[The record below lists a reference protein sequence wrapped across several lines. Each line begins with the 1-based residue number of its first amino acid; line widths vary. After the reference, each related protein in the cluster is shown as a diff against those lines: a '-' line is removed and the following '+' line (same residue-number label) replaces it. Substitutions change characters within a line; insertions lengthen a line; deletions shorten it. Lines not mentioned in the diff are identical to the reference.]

1 MNNKKLIFY
10 AITKFVFGFGILGL
24 LIFLT
29 AGDIHYFNA
38 WLFLGTLSVCMF
50 VFGLFLYIK
59 DKELLEKRLRS
70 KEKQRE
76 QSFYNIVSG
85 VSLLLIFVISGLDY
99 RLKWSNIPSAIVIA
113 ALAIMIFGFLL
124 FVVTLMQNRYAS
136 RTIEIQNSQK
146 VIVSGLYSV
155 VRHPMYTSAI
165 TMNIAIPIALGSYF
179 GLIPTVLFIICIVFR
194 IKNEEAFLCKELEGY
209 SDYIKRVKY
218 RIIPFVW

>member
-1 MNNKKLIFY
+1 MNNKKLILY
-10 AITKFVFGFGILGL
+10 AIAKFVFGIGILGL
-24 LIFLT
+24 LLFLS
-29 AGDIHYFNA
+29 AGDIQYFNA
-38 WLFLGTLSVCMF
+38 WLFLGALSVCIF
-50 VFGLFLYIK
+50 VFGVYLYIK

-76 QSFYNIVSG
+76 QSFYSVVSG
-85 VSLLLIFVISGLDY
+85 VSLLLIFVVSGLDY
-99 RLKWSNIPSAIVIA
+99 RLKWSNIPTAIVIA
-113 ALAIMIFGFLL
+113 ALVIMIFGFLL

-146 VIVSGLYSV
+146 VIDTGLYSV

-179 GLIPTVLFIICIVFR
+179 SLIPVALFIIGIVSR

>member
-1 MNNKKLIFY
+1 
-10 AITKFVFGFGILGL
+10 VFGFGILGL

-29 AGDIHYFNA
+29 AGDIQYINA

-99 RLKWSNIPSAIVIA
+99 RLKWSKIPTVIVIA
-113 ALAIMIFGFLL
+113 ALVIMIFGFLL

-146 VIVSGLYSV
+146 VIDTGLYSV

-165 TMNIAIPIALGSYF
+165 TMNIASPIALGSYF
-179 GLIPTVLFIICIVFR
+179 GLIPVVLFISGIVSR

-209 SDYIKRVKY
+209 SEFMKRVKY
-218 RIIPFVW
+218 RIIPFIW

>member
-1 MNNKKLIFY
+1 MNNKKLILY

-29 AGDIHYFNA
+29 AGDTKYFNA

-85 VSLLLIFVISGLDY
+85 ISFLLIFVISSLDY
-99 RLKWSNIPSAIVIA
+99 RLKWSNIPTAIVIV
-113 ALAIMIFGFLL
+113 ALVIMIFGFLL

-146 VIVSGLYSV
+146 VIDTGFYSV
-155 VRHPMYTSAI
+155 VRHPMYTSMI

-179 GLIPTVLFIICIVFR
+179 GLIPVVLFIIGIVFR
-194 IKNEEAFLCKELEGY
+194 LKNEEAFLCKELEGY
-209 SDYIKRVKY
+209 SDYMKRVKY
-218 RIIPFVW
+218 RIIPLLW

>member
-1 MNNKKLIFY
+1 
-10 AITKFVFGFGILGL
+10 VFGFGILGL

-29 AGDIHYFNA
+29 AGDVQYFNA

-70 KEKQRE
+70 KEKQSE
-76 QSFYNIVSG
+76 QSFYSIVSG

-99 RLKWSNIPSAIVIA
+99 RLKWSKIPTAIVIA
-113 ALAIMIFGFLL
+113 ALVIMIFGFLL

-136 RTIEIQNSQK
+136 RTIEIQNRQK
-146 VIVSGLYSV
+146 VIDTGLYSV

-179 GLIPTVLFIICIVFR
+179 GLIPVALFIIGIVSR

-209 SDYIKRVKY
+209 SDYMKRVKC
-218 RIIPFVW
+218 RIIPFVWYSRLT

>member
-1 MNNKKLIFY
+1 
-10 AITKFVFGFGILGL
+10 VFGFGILGL

-29 AGDIHYFNA
+29 AGDIQYFKA
-38 WLFLGTLSVCMF
+38 WLFLGTLSVCIF

-99 RLKWSNIPSAIVIA
+99 RFKWSNIPSVIVIA
-113 ALAIMIFGFLL
+113 ALVIMIFGFLL

-136 RTIEIQNSQK
+136 RTIEIQKSQK
-146 VIVSGLYSV
+146 VIDTGLYSV

-165 TMNIAIPIALGSYF
+165 TMNIVIPIALGSYF
-179 GLIPTVLFIICIVFR
+179 GLIPVALFIIGIVFR
-194 IKNEEAFLCKELEGY
+194 INNEETFLCKELVGY
-209 SDYIKRVKY
+209 SEFMKRVKY
-218 RIIPFVW
+218 RIVPFVW